1 MDNAQRFLSA
11 YASIEK
17 SLKQI
22 TGRTKY
28 VKFYQL
34 LQEATIK
41 NKFAQ
46 KYEIELQEYA
56 ELRNA
61 IVHQRD
67 GVGKI
72 IAQPTLET
80 VEDIEKIAELLDEY
94 HPVSKYFLKRVLIC
108 KFEESILEVQKR
120 MQENKISKIPVY
132 DERGIVGILTVEAIA
147 NWACAQ
153 LVKSTE
159 INKVKDIYESINEN
173 EKVFFLAK
181 NASVYEV
188 IRIYNTS
195 MKKGQIVLAIIITE
209 EGIKTQKPI
218 GIITVKDLPV
228 ILEYF

>member
-11 YASIEK
+11 YAAIEK

-22 TGRTKY
+22 TGKTKY

-34 LQEATIK
+34 MQEASYK
-41 NKFAQ
+41 NKFVQ
-46 KYEIELQEYA
+46 KYEVELQEYA

-94 HPVSKYFLKRVLIC
+94 HPVSKYFLKKVLTC
-108 KFEESILEVQKR
+108 TLEEPILLVQKR
-120 MQENKISKIPVY
+120 MQENNISKIPVY
-132 DERGIVGILTVEAIA
+132 SDKGIIGILTVEAIA
-147 NWACAQ
+147 KWACAK
-153 LVKSTE
+153 LENRTE
-159 INKVKDIYESINEN
+159 ANQVHDIYEGISEN
-173 EKVFFLAK
+173 EKVFFLSK

-195 MKKGQIVLAIIITE
+195 MKNGQLVLAIIITE

-218 GIITVKDLPV
+218 GIITVKDLP
-228 ILEYF
+228 ILFEYF

>member
-94 HPVSKYFLKRVLIC
+94 HPVSKYFLKKVLVC
-108 KFEESILEVQKR
+108 HLDEKILDVQKR
-120 MQENKISKIPVY
+120 MQENNISKIPVY
-132 DERGIVGILTVEAIA
+132 DKQGIVGILTVESIA
-147 NWACAQ
+147 KWACAQ
-153 LVKSTE
+153 LVTPTNISTV
-159 INKVKDIYESINEN
+159 NDIYESINEN
-173 EKVFFLAK
+173 EKVFFLSK

-195 MKKGQIVLAIIITE
+195 MKKGQLVLAIIITE

>member
-22 TGRTKY
+22 TGNTRY

-34 LQEATIK
+34 LEEASRK

-80 VEDIEKIAELLDEY
+80 VEDIEKIAELLDEIP
-94 HPVSKYFLKRVLIC
+94 PVSKFFLKKVLFC
-108 KFEESILEVQKR
+108 ELNESILEVQKR
-120 MQENKISKIPVY
+120 MEENNISKMPVY
-132 DERGIVGILTVEAIA
+132 AESGVVGILTVEAIA
-147 NWACAQ
+147 KWACGQ
-153 LVKSTE
+153 LE
-159 INKVKDIYESINEN
+159 NKNNCTQVKDIYESINQN
-173 EKVFFLAK
+173 EKVYFLGK
-181 NASVYEV
+181 NESVYEV
-188 IRIYNTS
+188 VRIYNAS
-195 MKKGQIVLAIIITE
+195 MKKGQSVLAIIITE
-209 EGIKTQKPI
+209 NGLGTQKPI
-218 GIITVKDLPV
+218 GIITVKDLPI